1 MGGSHSTTTLPET
14 GGDRSEVVMRL
25 KDLLNAQTVIEHH
38 AESCISHNIYPLGL
52 KTFVPCVAYKS
63 NNKLRRQWQ
72 KVLHNTSIELLALCK
87 QHFQTLANENTE
99 KLEQVEKTME
109 KIKDEKRRKEWEEK
123 KIELVKA
130 SERSRK
136 EMKKFR
142 DGKLKHA
149 LRVHK
154 KGKIFVENCLRE
166 REESRPQATLEKTNP
181 HNCRAELNVA
191 RTQECEKPTEKRPAN
206 KGDNNSDGEKSTEK
220 GKSKQ
225 RQQQLKKV
233 TLTKDK
239 TQQKIEVE
247 MGSVEAKL
255 RL

>member
-1 MGGSHSTTTLPET
+1 M
-14 GGDRSEVVMRL
+14 
-25 KDLLNAQTVIEHH
+25 
-38 AESCISHNIYPLGL
+38 
-52 KTFVPCVAYKS
+52 
-63 NNKLRRQWQ
+63 
-72 KVLHNTSIELLALCK
+72 LHNTSIELLALCK

-99 KLEQVEKTME
+99 KLEQVEKSME

-123 KIELVKA
+123 KIELVKE

-142 DGKLKHA
+142 DGKLKHT
-149 LRVHK
+149 LRVQK

-181 HNCRAELNVA
+181 HNCRAELNV
-191 RTQECEKPTEKRPAN
+191 QEPRNVKNQQKRDLLTRETIIVMGRKVQKKEKVN
-206 KGDNNSDGEKSTEK
+206 
-220 GKSKQ
+220 KQ